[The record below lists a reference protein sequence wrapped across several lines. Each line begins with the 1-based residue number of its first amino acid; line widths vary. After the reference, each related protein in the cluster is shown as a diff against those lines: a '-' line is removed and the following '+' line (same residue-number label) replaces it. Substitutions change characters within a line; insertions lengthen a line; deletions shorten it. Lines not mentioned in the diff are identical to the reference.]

1 MSFDEW
7 GPLECRPIGGR
18 CWARRGEP
26 ARMRATYTRKKGVET
41 FLGFYDVHADVL
53 GGIFER
59 HKRIVEVAEAFRRL
73 RACYP
78 RRRLFVIIDGLHQ
91 VHDHPRF
98 LAICKQLRIT
108 LVFTPTEGSW
118 MNPIEPHF
126 GVLGRATYAGSDDP
140 EHDLRRT
147 RVYGYLRLRHRRL
160 GNASHPLTMIHRIK
174 LQGH

>member
-26 ARMRATYTRKKGVET
+26 ARMRATYTRTKGIEI

-53 GGIFER
+53 GGVFR
-59 HKRIVEVAEAFRRL
+59 AHKRIVELAEAFQRL

-78 RRRLFVIIDGLHQ
+78 HRRLFVIIDGLHQ

-98 LAICKQLRIT
+98 LALCRKLRIA
-108 LVFTPTEGSW
+108 LVFTPTEASW
-118 MNPIEPHF
+118 MNPI
-126 GVLGRATYAGSDDP
+126 GASRSV
-140 EHDLRRT
+140 
-147 RVYGYLRLRHRRL
+147 
-160 GNASHPLTMIHRIK
+160 NASGDNGK
-174 LQGH
+174 EAKQVA